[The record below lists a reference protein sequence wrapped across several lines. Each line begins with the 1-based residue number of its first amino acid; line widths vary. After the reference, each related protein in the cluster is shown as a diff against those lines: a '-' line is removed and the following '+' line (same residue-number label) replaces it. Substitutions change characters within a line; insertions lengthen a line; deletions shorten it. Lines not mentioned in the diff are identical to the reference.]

1 MQNNGIIQS
10 FEEKKAFLFVRLKKT
25 YWKTRNKPLKSF
37 IGVSKIKILPKK
49 HTIKYKELLKLKYK
63 ESEIILNIINTDK
76 GIISDKEVL
85 QNYSGGFPII
95 KIV

>member
-1 MQNNGIIQS
+1 
-10 FEEKKAFLFVRLKKT
+10 
-25 YWKTRNKPLKSF
+25 
-37 IGVSKIKILPKK
+37 LPKK